1 MAQNNDSSIVAS
13 PFNPQ
18 FFYPEAVI
26 VANGELPS
34 LPLMRQWLSD
44 APFTVCC
51 DGAVGRFPLNL
62 FRCDLVI
69 GDGDSFVNSSVEG
82 ASIPFVRISEQET
95 NDLTKAVAY
104 LQQHGKNRAVILGAT
119 GRRTDHMIGNISLL
133 VQYLRNGFTAFVIDD
148 YGMFIPCKDNVE
160 LYVGCGRQISV
171 FRFDAT
177 GMRATNLK
185 YPLRDFDML
194 WQGTLNEATDDMIQ
208 IHAHGYYLLY
218 LAN

>member
-1 MAQNNDSSIVAS
+1 MAQNNESSIVAS

-18 FFYPEAVI
+18 FFHPEAVI

-104 LQQHGKNRAVILGAT
+104 LQ
-119 GRRTDHMIGNISLL
+119 HMIGNISLL

-171 FRFDAT
+171 FRFDAP
-177 GMRATNLK
+177 GMRATHLK